1 MDAIDGFGLDALQ
14 NVGLPETGD
23 LVLTRGVEPHIVT
36 EWGKILTS
44 YLSLWQYRLWSFQ
57 GRDTKLERILPKN
70 QHTQRK
76 LLNFEFWINGELSKI
91 GHRFSN
97 IFFIFFIK

>member
-23 LVLTRGVEPHIVT
+23 LVVTRGGEPHIVT

-44 YLSLWQYRLWSFQ
+44 YLSYAVLI
-57 GRDTKLERILPKN
+57 T
-70 QHTQRK
+70 
-76 LLNFEFWINGELSKI
+76 
-91 GHRFSN
+91 
-97 IFFIFFIK
+97 

>member
-23 LVLTRGVEPHIVT
+23 LVVTRGGEPHIVT

-44 YLSLWQYRLWSFQ
+44 YLSLWQYRLWSFER
-57 GRDTKLERILPKN
+57 RDTKLERFLPKN
-70 QHTQRK
+70 QHNQSK
-76 LLNFEFWINGELSKI
+76 FMNFENWCNSENLKVCHHFNNKVIQNK
-91 GHRFSN
+91 
-97 IFFIFFIK
+97 K

>member
-23 LVLTRGVEPHIVT
+23 LVVTRGGEPHIVT

-44 YLSLWQYRLWSFQ
+44 YLSYAVLITWSWPLFRLILIIFIYR
-57 GRDTKLERILPKN
+57 KRILFFRIHN
-70 QHTQRK
+70 SDLT
-76 LLNFEFWINGELSKI
+76 LGLS
-91 GHRFSN
+91 G
-97 IFFIFFIK
+97 

>member
-23 LVLTRGVEPHIVT
+23 LVVTRGGEPHIVT

-44 YLSLWQYRLWSFQ
+44 YLSYKYVQVMLCNYL
-57 GRDTKLERILPKN
+57 KLIL
-70 QHTQRK
+70 
-76 LLNFEFWINGELSKI
+76 I
-91 GHRFSN
+91 
-97 IFFIFFIK
+97 